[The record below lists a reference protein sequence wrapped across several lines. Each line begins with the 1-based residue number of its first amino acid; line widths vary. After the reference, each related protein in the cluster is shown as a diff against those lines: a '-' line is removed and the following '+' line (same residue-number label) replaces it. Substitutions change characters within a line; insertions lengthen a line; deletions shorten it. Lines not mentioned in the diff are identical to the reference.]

1 MRYLALDYHSS
12 GIALGGTCNGGTI
25 CAPNGPI
32 AMIEVYHHG
41 DMGATQ
47 SWAKYLSSPT
57 NDTNSIQAV
66 KWHSSGTYIA
76 AVA

>member
-1 MRYLALDYHSS
+1 
-12 GIALGGTCNGGTI
+12 
-25 CAPNGPI
+25 
-32 AMIEVYHHG
+32 MIEVYHHG

-47 SWAKYLSSPT
+47 SWAKYLSSST
-57 NDTNSIQAV
+57 NDTNTIEAI